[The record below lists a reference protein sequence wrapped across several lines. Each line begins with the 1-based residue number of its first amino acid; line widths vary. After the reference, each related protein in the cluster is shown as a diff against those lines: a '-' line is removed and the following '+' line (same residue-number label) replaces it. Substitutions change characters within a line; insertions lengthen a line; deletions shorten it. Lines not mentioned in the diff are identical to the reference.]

1 MHSSARCARPPGSA
15 DRCARCTSARQA
27 ARDYPA
33 LSQVRKRRMAY
44 GRAARCS
51 VDMFCA
57 AFLRRIWLG
66 TVIFAAGLR
75 MSWRSMRHGVRRS
88 ASLPVQRRGLSP
100 QGALIGARA
109 HYALRKLRHP
119 CPALM
124 LMPVRRSAPLPVH
137 RCGITAAV
145 ALIGAQANY
154 APRIL
159 HRAYPAL
166 TLTSFQRRAPL
177 PVQRRDRSPQE
188 LS

>member
-1 MHSSARCARPPGSA
+1 
-15 DRCARCTSARQA
+15 
-27 ARDYPA
+27 
-33 LSQVRKRRMAY
+33 MAY

-145 ALIGAQANY
+145 VLIGAQANY

-166 TLTSFQRRAPL
+166 TLTSFQR
-177 PVQRRDRSPQE
+177 QRSSAGSAARQVASGALISARTTAVPNATCPGT
-188 LS
+188 LFPA